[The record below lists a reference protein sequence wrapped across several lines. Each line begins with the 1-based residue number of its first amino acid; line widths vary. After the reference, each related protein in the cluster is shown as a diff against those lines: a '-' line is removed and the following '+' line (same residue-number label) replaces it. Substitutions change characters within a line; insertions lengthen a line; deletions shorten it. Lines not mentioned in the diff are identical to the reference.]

1 MRITLFGIDDAN
13 RLAAEIR
20 PRLVKLRAQKREF
33 ERLDTRLAVLHM
45 ATEGAA
51 EGNPDAVELATID
64 RKRRRLGAVIAGALG
79 ELGEQGA
86 IVKDLE
92 LGLCDF
98 YTLRGDRLV
107 FLCWRMDEP
116 EVAHWHGLEDG
127 FAGRRPLKGAELG

>member
-1 MRITLFGIDDAN
+1 VRITLFGIDDAN